1 MRAVVVDP
9 DAHALRVTEL
19 PDPTPGP
26 DQVLVRVRAAGLGF
40 SDLAAR
46 AGTFSAGGPAAVP
59 GGAELAGEITAVGSA
74 VTGWRAGDRV
84 MARGHGLAEL
94 AVVDANH
101 LMAAPPEFSADEAG
115 AAPTALLTAHDALM
129 TAGQLRPGQS
139 VLVHAATSGVGHIAV
154 RMAAELGASTVF
166 ATSRS
171 DHKLAELA
179 SICGDVAG
187 RVHLINTSTRD
198 FADEILAHTDGR
210 GVDVV
215 VDLVGA
221 SVLAGNLSATT
232 AGGRIVQV
240 GRLGGKS
247 AAIDLDELARQRL
260 ALVGVSFRTRTPAH
274 IAALVHACADSLAG
288 RYGALRPHIHRS
300 FPMADASAAYDALER
315 ADFVG
320 KIVIHP

>member
-9 DAHALRVTEL
+9 DAHALHVAEL

-26 DQVLVRVRAAGLGF
+26 DQVLVRVRAAGLGY

-46 AGTFSAGGPAAVP
+46 AGTFSAGGRAAGP
-59 GGAELAGEITAVGSA
+59 GGAELAGDITAVGSD
-74 VTGWRAGDRV
+74 VIGWRVGDRV

-101 LMAAPPEFSADEAG
+101 LLATPTEFTADEAG

-154 RMAAELGASTVF
+154 RMAAELGAHTVF

-171 DHKLAELA
+171 EHRLAELR
-179 SICGDVAG
+179 SICGDAAG
-187 RVHLINTSTRD
+187 RVHLIDTSTRD
-198 FADEILAHTDGR
+198 FADAVLTHTDGH

-215 VDLVGA
+215 IDLVGA
-221 SVLAGNLSATT
+221 SVLAGNVTATA

-247 AAIDLDELARQRL
+247 AAIDLDELARKRL
-260 ALVGVSFRTRTPAH
+260 ALVGVSFRTRTPAL
-274 IAALVHACADSLAG
+274 IAALVRACADSLAG
-288 RYGALRPHIHRS
+288 RYEALRPRVHRS
-300 FPMADASAAYDALER
+300 FPMGDVSAAFDELER

>member
-9 DAHALRVTEL
+9 AAHALRVTEL

-26 DQVLVRVRAAGLGF
+26 NQVLVRVRAAGLGF

-46 AGTFSAGGPAAVP
+46 VGTFSAGGPATAP
-59 GGAELAGEITAVGSA
+59 GGAELAGEITAIGSDVA
-74 VTGWRAGDRV
+74 AWRVGDRV

-101 LMAAPPEFSADEAG
+101 LLATPLGFSDDEAG

-129 TAGQLRPGQS
+129 TAGALRAGQS
-139 VLVHAATSGVGHIAV
+139 VLVHAATSGVGHVAV
-154 RMAAELGASTVF
+154 RMAAELGAGTVF

-171 DHKLAELA
+171 DRKLAELRAIDGVA
-179 SICGDVAG
+179 SDRI
-187 RVHLINTSTRD
+187 HLVNTSTHD
-198 FADEILAHTDGR
+198 FAHEVLARTDGR

-221 SVLAGNLSATT
+221 SVLAGNLSATA

-300 FPMADASAAYDALER
+300 FPMADASAGYDALER

-320 KIVIHP
+320 KIVIRP

>member
-46 AGTFSAGGPAAVP
+46 AGTFSAGGQTAVP
-59 GGAELAGEITAVGSA
+59 GGAELAGEITTVGSGVA
-74 VTGWRAGDRV
+74 GWRVGDRV

-101 LMAAPPEFSADEAG
+101 LLATPPEFSADEAG

-129 TAGQLRPGQS
+129 TAGRLRPGQS

-154 RMAAELGASTVF
+154 RMAVELGANTVF

-171 DHKLAELA
+171 DHRLAELA
-179 SICGDVAG
+179 SICGDAAG

-198 FADEILAHTDGR
+198 FTDDVLVRTDGR

-221 SVLAGNLSATT
+221 SVLAGNLTATA

-240 GRLGGKS
+240 GRLGGRS
-247 AAIDLDELARQRL
+247 AAIDLDELARKRL
-260 ALVGVSFRTRTPAH
+260 ALVGVSFRTRTPAQ
-274 IAALVHACADSLAG
+274 ITALVQACADSLAG
-288 RYGALRPHIHRS
+288 RYGRLRPRVHRS
-300 FPMADASAAYDALER
+300 FPMGDVLAAFDELER